1 MLKIDQYF
9 GEVIGKSLM
18 ANGLFF
24 ASRCSKRLNTVYSE

>member
-24 ASRCSKRLNTVYSE
+24 LRHAAARD